1 MFDAEMLRHLF
12 WCWWC
17 FRSWDGGVK
26 SLEVWGAP
34 PSTKLLKIMPLIR
47 IFLWCFFRLSLAWWS
62 AMFCHRGSNKQLIWL
77 PDTSQERNCKLKAGC
92 FFLLLIYWQWESWQK
107 SFFKSLSTV
116 QYFNAHRPIAMS
128 SLVISSCFFDFCANL
143 CGFELFW
150 KSEL

>member
-1 MFDAEMLRHLF
+1 MFDANMLRHLF
-12 WCWWC
+12 WCWRC

-47 IFLWCFFRLSLAWWS
+47 IFLWCVFRLSLAWWFV
-62 AMFCHRGSNKQLIWL
+62 MFCHRGSNKQLIWL

-92 FFLLLIYWQWESWQK
+92 VFFWYTGSGKADRNPFSNRWVLQCAFL
-107 SFFKSLSTV
+107 
-116 QYFNAHRPIAMS
+116 IAMS

-143 CGFELFW
+143 FGFELFW